1 MSVTM
6 YKASVPVFKQL
17 LESLDAILTKAVN
30 HTAETKMDP
39 RALLDASLHP
49 DMYNF
54 TRQIQIAADFAKG
67 VCARL
72 AGIEVPA
79 YEDNESSF
87 EELHSRLAKTIAFIS
102 SIDPTKIVGSEE
114 REIIT
119 RPGTHKER
127 KFTGEN
133 YLLHYGLPQFF
144 FHVTTA
150 YDILRHKGVDVGK
163 RDYMGNY

>member
-1 MSVTM
+1 MSITM

-17 LESLDAILTKAVN
+17 LESLDAILNKAETHV
-30 HTAETKMDP
+30 AETKMDP
-39 RALLDASLHP
+39 VTLLHASLRP

-54 TRQIQIAADFAKG
+54 IRQIQIAADFAKG

-72 AGIEVPA
+72 AGLDVPA

-87 EELHSRLAKTIAFIS
+87 AELHARIKKTIAFITD
-102 SIDPTKIVGSEE
+102 IDPAKIDGSEQ

-119 RPGTHKER
+119 RPGTPKER
-127 KFTGEN
+127 KFKGED

-144 FHVTTA
+144 FHITTA
-150 YDILRHKGVDVGK
+150 YGILRHKGVDIGK
-163 RDYMGNY
+163 KDYMGNY